1 MTVWDPLRRIEIAAT
16 PEEQVRQWFISELRN
31 TFHVPV
37 DLMMSEVGF
46 KFGSKQYRADILVY
60 DRQARPLCVVECKRP
75 SVEISPAVVDQAM
88 RYNAVLSVRYIILT
102 NGNNT
107 YLYTRKG
114 DRFVQMDHIPVYDEM
129 LCQQ

>member
-60 DRQARPLCVVECKRP
+60 DRQARPLCVVECKRA

>member
-60 DRQARPLCVVECKRP
+60 DRQARPLCVIECKRP

>member
-46 KFGSKQYRADILVY
+46 KFGSKQYRVDILVY

>member
-114 DRFVQMDHIPVYDEM
+114 DRFAQMDHIPVYDEM